1 MTGVEGGTGACRLEF
16 CGEWFDVS
24 PTQPFVVGREGALGL
39 DDNPYLHRRFL
50 EVVLVD
56 GMWWLRNVG
65 SRLSATI
72 TEPSGGMQ
80 AWLTPGGRLPLVF
93 GTTVVV
99 FTAGPT
105 TYQLGLETAHAT
117 FASTQFLSGS
127 ETGTTTVGHVVL
139 TLTQRALIVALSE
152 PLLRS
157 PGSTT
162 TQIPSSAAAAAR
174 LGWALTRFNRKLDN
188 VCDKLDRV
196 GVGGLRG
203 GPSRLATQRRARLV
217 EYAVTA
223 RLVTSADLG
232 LLDNPPSAAGES

>member
-1 MTGVEGGTGACRLEF
+1 MSDLGGAAGACRLEF

-24 PTQPFVVGREGALGL
+24 PTEPFVVGREGPLGL

-72 TEPSGGMQ
+72 SEPSGGMQ

-99 FTAGPT
+99 FTAGQT
-105 TYQLGLETAHAT
+105 TYQIELEAAQAT
-117 FASTQFLSGS
+117 FASTSIPSGS
-127 ETGTTTVGHVVL
+127 DAGTTTIGQVVL
-139 TLTQRALIVALSE
+139 TPSQRALIVALSE
-152 PLLRS
+152 PLLRD

-188 VCDKLDRV
+188 VCDKFDRA
-196 GVGGLRG
+196 GVRGLRG
-203 GPSRLATQRRARLV
+203 GPGRLATQRRARLV
-217 EYAVTA
+217 EYAVTS
-223 RLVTSADLG
+223 RMVTSADLW
-232 LLDNPPSAAGES
+232 LLDAPPSDVGGR

>member
-1 MTGVEGGTGACRLEF
+1 MSDIERTTGACRLEF
-16 CGEWFDVS
+16 CGEWFEVS
-24 PTQPFVVGREGALGL
+24 PTEPFVVGRDGPLGL

-50 EVVLVD
+50 EIVLVD
-56 GMWWLRNVG
+56 GVWWLRNVG

-80 AWLTPGGRLPLVF
+80 AWLTSGGRLPLVF
-93 GTTVVV
+93 ATTVVV

-105 TYQLGLETAHAT
+105 TYQVSLETTHAT
-117 FASTQFLSGS
+117 FTSTLLSGA
-127 ETGTTTVGHVVL
+127 ETGTTTVGHVAL
-139 TLTQRALIVALSE
+139 TAAQRALIVALSE

-162 TQIPSSAAAAAR
+162 TEIPSSAVAAER

-196 GVGGLRG
+196 GIRGLRG
-203 GPSRLATQRRARLV
+203 EPGRLATQRRARLV
-217 EYAVTA
+217 EYAVTS

-232 LLDNPPSAAGES
+232 LLDVPLPADQS

>member
-1 MTGVEGGTGACRLEF
+1 MIDLEGTTGACRLEF
-16 CGEWFDVS
+16 CGEWFEVS
-24 PTQPFVVGREGALGL
+24 PTEPFVVGREGPLGL

-72 TEPSGGMQ
+72 AEPSGGMQ

-93 GTTVVV
+93 GTTIVI

-105 TYQLGLETAHAT
+105 TYQVSLETAHAT
-117 FASTQFLSGS
+117 FAPTGVLSGP
-127 ETGTTTVGHVVL
+127 ETGTTTVGQIAL
-139 TLTQRALIVALSE
+139 TTTQRALIVALSE
-152 PLLRS
+152 PLLRD

-174 LGWALTRFNRKLDN
+174 LGWAQTRFNRKLDN

-196 GVGGLRG
+196 GIKGLRG
-203 GPSRLATQRRARLV
+203 GPGRLATQRRARLV
-217 EYAVTA
+217 EYAVTS

-232 LLDNPPSAAGES
+232 LLDGSMLDAVDS